1 MNTIK
6 PGSTVTVKVI
16 KTPTASAA
24 AKTIVRVLSKD
35 PAAQKE
41 NLRLA
46 QVRARRYRPRIRG
59 GRLYG
64 GQLVKQ
70 HRLKGSQGESGTI
83 LATVDVIRDLNS
95 VRRFVEIETA

>member
-6 PGSTVTVKVI
+6 PGCTVTVKVI
-16 KTPTASAA
+16 KTPTASAT

-64 GQLVKQ
+64 GRLVKQ
-70 HRLKGSQGESGTI
+70 HRLKG
-83 LATVDVIRDLNS
+83 ADYRVMM
-95 VRRFVEIETA
+95 VEGV

>member
-46 QVRARRYRPRIRG
+46 LPAPHKGRQTLWRPAGQAASAQRQPRRVRNYPG
-59 GRLYG
+59 NGRCYP
-64 GQLVKQ
+64 
-70 HRLKGSQGESGTI
+70 
-83 LATVDVIRDLNS
+83 
-95 VRRFVEIETA
+95 